1 MVGYVYYDTLSF
13 SYIFCFFCIGDIKMR
28 VPVNKPSRESIV
40 SVKQLQADG
49 WYKVVKNPK
58 PFVGYPVIVA
68 LMAVLQVLTV
78 VYGSRGFIFFGFDIT
93 AGWLILMPVMFY
105 LFQIVA
111 ECYGWQYA
119 RQIMWINFIVNASM
133 LLILFSFKYLPF
145 NGATHSDTQSA
156 YLVLVSPL
164 WADAIIMLFSMLIA
178 DYITSALMTWSK
190 FYWKGKFLIVRI
202 AVLHCVA
209 EVVIGFGWIAVGP
222 IYGYTIEEA
231 FKGALDSFY
240 ARTIVMIVLVP
251 VASFVIK
258 WIQNS
263 LEGVTVFDLNIRFS
277 PFKFKINP
285 EESVQFSTDDWHK
298 IADKKIDP
306 KTLANHYDRDSLEK
320 QLQKVNKS

>member
-1 MVGYVYYDTLSF
+1 
-13 SYIFCFFCIGDIKMR
+13 MR
-28 VPVNKPSRESIV
+28 VPVDKPSRESIV

-49 WYKVVKNPK
+49 WYKIVKNPK

-78 VYGSRGFIFFGFDIT
+78 VFGNKMFMFFGFQVS
-93 AGWLILMPVMFY
+93 AGWIYLMPIVFY

-119 RQIMWINFIVNASM
+119 RQIMWINIIVNLM
-133 LLILFSFKYLPF
+133 LS
-145 NGATHSDTQSA
+145 
-156 YLVLVSPL
+156 
-164 WADAIIMLFSMLIA
+164 IIMSAFSMIPANMNIDHADIETAYTTLLNYQTAPAINMLISMFVA
-178 DYITSALMTWSK
+178 DYITSALMCWSK
-190 FYWKGKFLIVRI
+190 FHWKGKNIVIRMAI
-202 AVLHCVA
+202 LHCIAELIIGSGWLLIGPMHGYTVA
-209 EVVIGFGWIAVGP
+209 ECWRQV
-222 IYGYTIEEA
+222 
-231 FKGALDSFY
+231 LDSFY
-240 ARTIVMIVLVP
+240 ARTLVMIALLP
-251 VASFVIK
+251 VGSFVIK
-258 WIQNS
+258 WIQSS

-285 EESVQFSTDDWHK
+285 EESVQFSTADWHK